1 MKHFIYLPI
10 IAVLLLSCQE
20 NIVSEC
26 DPVQDDPL
34 PKTTFAT
41 LQNEIFNVHCTSCH
55 GGPTPTAG
63 FDLSPEVAYSN
74 LINQPSNS
82 STFIRVVPFD
92 AERSYLYRVLDGT
105 NAPLMP
111 PGNRLPRATIDS
123 VAAWI
128 NRGAPES

>member
-1 MKHFIYLPI
+1 MKHSILLP
-10 IAVLLLSCQE
+10 LLAFFMFSCEE

-26 DPVQDDPL
+26 ETVQDEFVY
-34 PKTTFAT
+34 KTTFAT
-41 LQNEIFNVHCTSCH
+41 IQNDIFDVYCVSCH
-55 GGPTPTAG
+55 GGASPTAG
-63 FDLSPEVAYSN
+63 LDLSADAAYEN
-74 LINQPSNS
+74 LINQPSNT

-92 AERSYLYRVLDGT
+92 AEQSYLYQVLDGT

-111 PGNRLPRATIDS
+111 PGNRLSQTSIDS